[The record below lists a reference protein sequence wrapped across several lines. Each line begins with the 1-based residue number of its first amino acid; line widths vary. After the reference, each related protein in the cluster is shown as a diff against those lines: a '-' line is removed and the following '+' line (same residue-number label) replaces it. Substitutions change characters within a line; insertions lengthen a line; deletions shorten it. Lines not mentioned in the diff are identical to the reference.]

1 MSDEQVH
8 DPLNFMRNMW
18 GNMGFSLP
26 GMVAPTFD
34 VDELDK
40 RIKDMKAVE
49 GWLRM
54 NLSMLQMTIQGL
66 EMQRTTVSAV
76 QTMSKMA
83 SDAAK
88 SMTPD
93 AAPAEEPDAAAPLLP
108 ERCRSGAWQPV
119 RCGHVAVAD
128 DAANAR
134 ADAAARRCRRSGS
147 QGRQRSTGSQAENQP
162 QQEIACR
169 RPTGLGGELP
179 LSAATREPKPAR
191 SASSRVSSPKSARQ
205 RSCHRRPCAWPGCR
219 PTTRLA
225 GPRTKRRS
233 GN

>member
-1 MSDEQVH
+1 
-8 DPLNFMRNMW
+8 MRNMW

-76 QTMSKMA
+76 QTMGKMA

-88 SMTPD
+88 SMTP
-93 AAPAEEPDAAAPLLP
+93 EAAAPEAP
-108 ERCRSGAWQPV
+108 PQPHFFQGV
-119 RCGHVAVAD
+119 TDPGKSSLS
-128 DAANAR
+128 DAAMWPWQMMQQMREQMQQHAE
-134 ADAAARRCRRSGS
+134 AAA
-147 QGRQRSTGSQAENQP
+147 Q
-162 QQEIACR
+162 
-169 RPTGLGGELP
+169 
-179 LSAATREPKPAR
+179 AATANEAPAAKPKTSR
-191 SASSRVSSPKSARQ
+191 SK
-205 RSCHRRPCAWPGCR
+205 
-219 PTTRLA
+219 
-225 GPRTKRRS
+225 K
-233 GN
+233 

>member
-76 QTMSKMA
+76 QTMGKMA

-88 SMTPD
+88 SMTP
-93 AAPAEEPDAAAPLLP
+93 EAAAPEAP
-108 ERCRSGAWQPV
+108 PQPHFFQGV
-119 RCGHVAVAD
+119 TDPGKSSLS
-128 DAANAR
+128 DAAMWPWQMMQQMREQMQQSAEAATQA
-134 ADAAARRCRRSGS
+134 ADEAKAAAKPAARR
-147 QGRQRSTGSQAENQP
+147 
-162 QQEIACR
+162 
-169 RPTGLGGELP
+169 
-179 LSAATREPKPAR
+179 TRK
-191 SASSRVSSPKSARQ
+191 
-205 RSCHRRPCAWPGCR
+205 
-219 PTTRLA
+219 
-225 GPRTKRRS
+225 
-233 GN
+233 

>member
-76 QTMSKMA
+76 QTMGKMA
-83 SDAAK
+83 SGAAK
-88 SMTPD
+88 SMTPEAGAPGAPPQPHFFQGVTDPGKSSLSD
-93 AAPAEEPDAAAPLLP
+93 AAMWPWQMMQQMREQMQQHAEAAA
-108 ERCRSGAWQPV
+108 Q
-119 RCGHVAVAD
+119 
-128 DAANAR
+128 
-134 ADAAARRCRRSGS
+134 
-147 QGRQRSTGSQAENQP
+147 
-162 QQEIACR
+162 
-169 RPTGLGGELP
+169 
-179 LSAATREPKPAR
+179 AATANEAPAAKPKTSR
-191 SASSRVSSPKSARQ
+191 SK
-205 RSCHRRPCAWPGCR
+205 
-219 PTTRLA
+219 
-225 GPRTKRRS
+225 K
-233 GN
+233 

>member
-1 MSDEQVH
+1 MAEEQVH

-76 QTMSKMA
+76 QTMGKMA

-88 SMTPD
+88 SMTP
-93 AAPAEEPDAAAPLLP
+93 EAAAPEAP
-108 ERCRSGAWQPV
+108 PQPHFFQGV
-119 RCGHVAVAD
+119 TDPGKSSLS
-128 DAANAR
+128 DAAMWPWQMMQQMREQMQQHAE
-134 ADAAARRCRRSGS
+134 AAA
-147 QGRQRSTGSQAENQP
+147 Q
-162 QQEIACR
+162 
-169 RPTGLGGELP
+169 
-179 LSAATREPKPAR
+179 AATANEAPAAKPKTSR
-191 SASSRVSSPKSARQ
+191 SK
-205 RSCHRRPCAWPGCR
+205 
-219 PTTRLA
+219 
-225 GPRTKRRS
+225 K
-233 GN
+233 